1 MRERAIENGDVAFLR
16 SVIKIDDTDTLFIKK
31 FGKERYVCTVMEYTN
46 TQYANKKYVGYECYK
61 HNKNKTQAKSV
72 HIRLTYNKP
81 NNPRLAEE
89 YTYEDLQKRSQ
100 RILDSLYIKD
110 GWEK

>member
-1 MRERAIENGDVAFLR
+1 MEGVMDKHIYPNKE
-16 SVIKIDDTDTLFIKK
+16 KIS
-31 FGKERYVCTVMEYTN
+31 FG
-46 TQYANKKYVGYECYK
+46 CYK
-61 HNKNKTQAKSV
+61 FNATRTKAKIIGV
-72 HIRLTYNKP
+72 NLTYNKP
-81 NNPRLAEE
+81 NDPRLAEE